1 MFELLRLSANK
12 TTRKGRTGSRF
23 QSALR
28 SLLHVEE
35 LEARV
40 VPTLLGQ
47 NVFPADYP
55 WNQNISNA
63 PVAANSAA
71 IIAHIG
77 SAIKIHPDWGDD
89 SASNGANPLYGIPY
103 NVVHGNSTARV
114 NVSIDNY
121 PGESDIV
128 PVPIPAGAVVEG
140 DYQNGPNPNG
150 GGYNTGQRGDSHL
163 IVWDEDNNVA
173 YELYGVTRP
182 ADPLL
187 FPDTSGV
194 ELPHNDGQWH
204 AAQESVWDMK
214 TDNFRPLG
222 NTSADAAGLSI
233 LAGLV
238 RPDEG
243 LPAASGGQ
251 GAINHALRLTL
262 PSGDVAPQYIYPAS
276 HVVSVSS
283 GSTRL
288 PFGARLRLMNTPAV
302 NTVINGLGPQAQ
314 IIAHAMQQ
322 YGLVLADIGS
332 AMYVTGTSASEDAN
346 NSINQVWNMTDVLGL
361 RGITAGMFDVVNL
374 TPQVTSLSVNNGAA
388 GNTITVIGQNFSG
401 AAGHLTVKFGAVIST
416 SVTYLDDSHITA
428 VVPNGSGTVNVQVT
442 SGVNAT
448 DPNNPN
454 DNVNNPIF
462 GYGTSPMVAADQF
475 AYSGQ
480 AISGTNSTASFAGS
494 TVASGS
500 TDVLTIAVKDTTGS
514 AVGGLTSGAFGF
526 TLSGGTSAGTFG
538 SVTETATAGTYTAI
552 FTGTSAGTA
561 STVTVNVAGVN
572 LVTQPSI
579 TVTPGPVSAANST
592 ASFTA
597 STVST
602 GNTDALTIVVK
613 DSFGNAIGLLNNST
627 FGFSLSGGTSTGSF
641 GAVTQTATAGTY
653 TALFTGGTAG
663 TVSTLTVTVSG
674 VALTSR
680 PTIRVIPVVNA
691 GNSTATFAKPT
702 VAVGKTD
709 TLTIA
714 VKDTLGNAISGLG
727 NSAFTLA
734 LSGGTSTGTFAAVT
748 ESSTPGTYT
757 AIFTGTVKGTVSTL
771 TVTVSGVVLTSK
783 PTIQVVSPHKL
794 YVAAVYQTV
803 LGRPADVSSLDY
815 WTNVLDA
822 DPSQRA
828 MFVNSLDHS
837 AEYFARII
845 NPAYQRFLGRA
856 PDAAG
861 LAFWVSQM
869 QQGLTDEQ
877 LEAGFI
883 GSPEFYSVSGGTDK
897 SWVDA
902 MYQQLLGRPADATG
916 ETFWTQQ
923 LQRGQ
928 LRSTVALGFAASAE
942 RESQHITLD
951 YQTYLGRTPD
961 AAGLSYWLD
970 QFLHHGQTNE
980 NLITGFLASDE
991 YFNVVTS

>member
-1 MFELLRLSANK
+1 MFELSRLPANK
-12 TTRKGRTGSRF
+12 MTRNRSVGSRI
-23 QSALR
+23 QRALR

-89 SASNGANPLYGIPY
+89 SASNGSSPLYGIPY

-163 IVWDEDNNVA
+163 IVWDEDNNIA

-182 ADPLL
+182 SDALL
-187 FPDTSGV
+187 FPNTSGN

-251 GAINHALRLTL
+251 GAINHALRFTL

-314 IIAHAMQQ
+314 IIAYAMQQ

-374 TPQVTSLSVNNGAA
+374 TPQVTGLSVNNGAA

-401 AAGHLTVKFGAVIST
+401 AAGHLTVKFGAVVST

-448 DPNNPN
+448 DPNNPS

-462 GYGTSPMVAADQF
+462 GYGTSPIVAADQF

-480 AISGTNSTASFAGS
+480 AISGTSSTASFAGS

-500 TDVLTIAVKDTTGS
+500 SDVLTIVVKDTTGS
-514 AVGGLTSGAFGF
+514 AVGGLTNGAFGF
-526 TLSGGTSAGTFG
+526 TLSGGASAGTFG
-538 SVTETATAGTYTAI
+538 SVTETATAGTYTAT

-579 TVTPGPVSAANST
+579 TVTPGPVNAANST
-592 ASFTA
+592 ASFA
-597 STVST
+597 VATVSS
-602 GNTDALTIVVK
+602 GSSDALTIVVK
-613 DSFGNAIGLLNNST
+613 DSFGNAIGSLNNSA

-641 GAVTQTATAGTY
+641 GTVTQTATAGTY
-653 TALFTGGTAG
+653 TVLFTGGTAG
-663 TVSTLTVTVSG
+663 TGSTLTVTVSG

-680 PTIRVIPVVNA
+680 PTIRVIPVVSA

-714 VKDTLGNAISGLG
+714 IKDTLGNAISGLG

-734 LSGGTSTGTFAAVT
+734 LSGGTSTGTFGAVT

-757 AIFTGTVKGTVSTL
+757 AIFTGTVKGTVSAL

-783 PTIQVVSPHKL
+783 PNIQVVSPHKL

-803 LGRPADVSSLDY
+803 LGRPADASSLDY

-837 AEYFARII
+837 AEYFATII
-845 NPAYQRFLGRA
+845 TPAYQRFLGRA
-856 PDAAG
+856 ADAAG